1 MFDVII
7 VGAGPAGLSAALI
20 LGRCRRKVLV
30 CDNGK
35 PRNWVSKRVDGFLT
49 RDGMPRAELR
59 RVGREQLAAY
69 DSVEVRDITVVDAQC
84 REGGFTVELEDG
96 TRLGARKL
104 LLAAGVVDDLPEIE
118 GAEAF

>member
-35 PRNWVSKRVDGFLT
+35 PSNWVSKRV
-49 RDGMPRAELR
+49 
-59 RVGREQLAAY
+59 
-69 DSVEVRDITVVDAQC
+69 
-84 REGGFTVELEDG
+84 GG
-96 TRLGARKL
+96 
-104 LLAAGVVDDLPEIE
+104 
-118 GAEAF
+118 